1 MNRIFLPE
9 IKCVYKDRSFF
20 PLPRGSITY
29 IKHVCIFLLYGKR
42 MQEFLSVGSLESN
55 VQYFSVK
62 FRPGNFATVPQEQKC
77 FLLEA

>member
-1 MNRIFLPE
+1 
-9 IKCVYKDRSFF
+9 
-20 PLPRGSITY
+20 
-29 IKHVCIFLLYGKR
+29 
-42 MQEFLSVGSLESN
+42 MQEFLSVGSLASN